1 MLTAVGWTYTVA
13 FNGKTTAI
21 NLNTATNTT
30 HQFEACE
37 KTMRA
42 FQVYEMIDYLQGF
55 VTDKVSLQK
64 HCLALVV
71 WYIDSRSTQLLALDQ
86 IIKVK
91 KIFIS
96 FY

>member
-37 KTMRA
+37 KTIRA
-42 FQVYEMIDYLQGF
+42 FHVYETIDYYYGS
-55 VTDKVSLQK
+55 VTEQSSDPQK
-64 HCLALVV
+64 L
-71 WYIDSRSTQLLALDQ
+71 SRTGMLTQSKSS
-86 IIKVK
+86 KVK
-91 KIFIS
+91 DFS
-96 FY
+96 